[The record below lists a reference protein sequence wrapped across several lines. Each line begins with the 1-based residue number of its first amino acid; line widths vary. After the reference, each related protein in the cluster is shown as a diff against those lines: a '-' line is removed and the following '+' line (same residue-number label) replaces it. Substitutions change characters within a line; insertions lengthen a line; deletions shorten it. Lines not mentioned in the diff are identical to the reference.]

1 MQFDRLKR
9 REFITLLGGGS
20 LAWPLAAR
28 AQRPAMPV
36 IGFLNG
42 QSPDRW
48 APYVAAFRQG
58 LNETGYIESQNVTIE
73 YRWAEGRSDRLPALA
88 ADLVGRQVNVI
99 TSTGGFP
106 QAAKDATTTIPI
118 VALSGGD
125 PVRAGLVASLNRPS
139 GNITGVALFAFSLG
153 PKRLEMLRELLPNVK
168 TVAIL
173 ANPSYPDPE
182 SKLDIQSTSM
192 AAQAIGQKI
201 DILNASNEREID
213 TAFATLAKRGD
224 DALLVMADPFFNGRR
239 EQLVALAAY
248 NKIPAI
254 FEWREFAV
262 AGGLMSY
269 GASITDA
276 YRQVGIYTG
285 KILAGAKPAD
295 LPVMQAV
302 KVELVINLETAK
314 ALGLT
319 FPITLLGRAD
329 EVIE

>member
-1 MQFDRLKR
+1 MMKR
-9 REFITLLGGGS
+9 REVITLLGGAAA
-20 LAWPLAAR
+20 AWPLAAR
-28 AQRPAMPV
+28 AQQPAMPV

-58 LNETGYIESQNVTIE
+58 LNETGYIEGQNVAIE
-73 YRWAEGRSDRLPALA
+73 YRWAEGRFDRMPPLA
-88 ADLVGRQVNVI
+88 AELVGRQVNVI
-99 TSTGGFP
+99 ATTGGFP
-106 QAAKDATTTIPI
+106 QAAKAATTTIPI

-139 GNITGVALFAFSLG
+139 GNLTGVALFAFSLG
-153 PKRLEMLRELLPNVK
+153 PKRLELLRELIPTAK
-168 TVAIL
+168 MIAIL
-173 ANPSYPDPE
+173 VNPSYPDPE
-182 SKLDIQSTSM
+182 AKFDMQATET

-201 DILNASNEREID
+201 NILNASNEREID
-213 TAFATLAKRGD
+213 TAFSTLVQRGD

-285 KILAGAKPAD
+285 KILNGAKPAD

-302 KVELVINLETAK
+302 KVELVINLKTAN
-314 ALGLT
+314 ALGVT

-329 EVIE
+329 EAIE